1 MARTIQDSI
10 GTNAIA
16 EAYIGDP
23 LKAAPTRVI
32 ATAVY
37 QNAVTEPE
45 LDVKAVDTLL
55 LYVDSVKGPAT
66 DIRFR
71 VLYGDKAG
79 FSDAEGFQEAKE
91 DNSVPNQ
98 TQYEKEVELVFNQ
111 ATFRGVIT
119 IPRLSRFVRIQH
131 KHTGA
136 GDATTLVAVAI
147 EGQRRNQ

>member
-1 MARTIQDSI
+1 MSRTIQDSL

-23 LKAAPTRVI
+23 LKAAPTRVV
-32 ATAVY
+32 AGAAY
-37 QNAVTEPE
+37 ADAVTEPE

-66 DIRFR
+66 DIRLR
-71 VLYGDKAG
+71 VLYGHVAG
-79 FSDAEGFQEAKE
+79 FADAVGFQEAKE

-98 TQYEKEVELVFNQ
+98 TLYEKEVELVFNQ
-111 ATFRGVIT
+111 ATFRGVVT
-119 IPRLSRFVRIQH
+119 VPRLSRFVRIQH

-136 GDATTLVAVAI
+136 GDGTTLVAVGI
-147 EGQRRNQ
+147 EGQRRG